1 MNDTRTMARGLS
13 QRELFGRRVLIVE
26 DRYFVA
32 DDLRRL
38 LSHNGAEIVAVV
50 ADVEEAKRIAGS
62 DKIDLAVLDVD
73 LRGRDVFDAVGVLE
87 ARGTPFIFV
96 TGYRQAHLPEQY
108 RDRPIVSKPFSEP
121 DLLAKVRVALAAGS
135 KTG

>member
-1 MNDTRTMARGLS
+1 MATKSRNRRLD
-13 QRELFGRRVLIVE
+13 GRRILIVE

-32 DDLRRL
+32 DDMRQLFAK
-38 LSHNGAEIVAVV
+38 HGAEVVAVV
-50 ADVEEAKRIAGS
+50 ADVEEAKRIAEANE
-62 DKIDLAVLDVD
+62 IDLAVLDVD

-96 TGYRQAHLPEQY
+96 TGYRQAHLPERY

-121 DLLAKVRVALAAGS
+121 DLLDKICASLQ
-135 KTG
+135 TNDETC